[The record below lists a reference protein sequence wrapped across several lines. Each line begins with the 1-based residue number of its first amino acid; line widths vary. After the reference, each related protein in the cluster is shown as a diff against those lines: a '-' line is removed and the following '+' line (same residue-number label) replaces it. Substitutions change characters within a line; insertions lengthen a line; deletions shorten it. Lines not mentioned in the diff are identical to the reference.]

1 LQPLSVIQPLTPAI
15 QRTRRILFEP
25 FQLSRWLRLGFCAF
39 LTGSSPMGGFGA
51 GSPSDLFDSDS
62 NSDSGSRAAASL
74 FAGAVPW
81 ILQHQTLILS
91 VAAIV
96 AAVLLLLVVLL
107 IWLSSRGHFMLLDGV
122 VRNRGAIGAP
132 WRQYRREANSLFR
145 FRIAMGLVGL
155 LVVIALVAMPL
166 LLGFGGEWRAEI
178 WTVWFMVLVFASGL
192 ALVVWILALL
202 LISTLL
208 VDFVVPVM
216 YRHRL
221 PAWPAWKIVIRQL
234 VLQHPGAVALYFV
247 ARFLLNSAVGIAAG
261 MATLLSCC
269 LALVPY
275 LGSVILLPL
284 SVFQLNY
291 PLAFLEQ
298 LGPDWRLF
306 PPDPPP
312 ADHQPPAALAP
323 QA

>member
-1 LQPLSVIQPLTPAI
+1 MQPLSVIQPLTPAI

-39 LTGSSPMGGFGA
+39 LMGSTPIGGFGA
-51 GSPSDLFDSDS
+51 GGPSSFSDSDS
-62 NSDSGSRAAASL
+62 DSDPVSRSAVSL
-74 FAGAVPW
+74 FDGAVPW
-81 ILQHQTLILS
+81 IRQHQMLLLFL
-91 VAAIV
+91 AAIV
-96 AAVLLLLVVLL
+96 ATLLLVFGVLL

-132 WRQYRREANSLFR
+132 WRHYRREANSLFR

-155 LVVIALVAMPL
+155 LVVLAIVAVPL
-166 LLGFGGEWRAEI
+166 LLGFRGEWRAEI
-178 WTVWFMVLVFASGL
+178 WSAWYVLLVFASLL
-192 ALVVWILALL
+192 ALGAWILALL

-221 PAWPAWKIVIRQL
+221 PVWPAWKRVIQQL
-234 VLQHPGAVALYFV
+234 LLAHPGAVALYLV
-247 ARFLLNSAVGIAAG
+247 ARVLLNSAVAIVAG
-261 MATLLSCC
+261 LATLLSCC

-306 PPDPPP
+306 PPEPLS
-312 ADHQPPAALAP
+312 ADQQPPAPLAP
-323 QA
+323 PA